1 MKKKDI
7 IQLVKDTINEIG
19 ADAYGDATLTSQGQ
33 SKSRFT
39 KTGRP
44 PGIMHEANPLS
55 KIIGSRKYSY
65 VGGPTKGQY
74 ILSGPMDDREKTEL
88 IKKAKEAGYIAKPN
102 MGGGV
107 TIFLRP
113 PAVMDEDNVKEQEGT
128 VTTDNAA
135 EAEKLAKKGI
145 NVNLTD
151 MNEENLELT
160 NDIGKDDYVDDEG
173 RMAKSQMYKMAK
185 YIVKLTNMLDDMEQL
200 PAWVQSKITKA
211 SSMMSAVYHYLD
223 YEMVR
228 KDANLMERVDR
239 YRNKAILMEGA
250 MKRFFE
256 AFDKGMTNEE
266 IIQDYATKGVQVPEQ
281 FVSTARK
288 QYEGYKKLK
297 LELEMSEKEF
307 KNSATKIVN
316 NPEEAMTGMEMD
328 EKALASGLTQEKL
341 DPVGKEDD
349 DIDNDGDVDKTDKY
363 LANRRKAVSKAIN
376 KQKKK

>member
-55 KIIGSRKYSY
+55 KIIGSRPYSY

-74 ILSGPMDDREKTEL
+74 ILSGPMNDREKTEL

-102 MGGGV
+102 MAGGV

-113 PAVMDEDNVKEQEGT
+113 SSVMDEDSVKEQEGT

-151 MNEENLELT
+151 MKEENLELT

-185 YIVKLTNMLDDMEQL
+185 YIVKLTNMLDDMDQL
-200 PAWVQSKITKA
+200 PSWVQSKITKA
-211 SSMMSAVYHYLD
+211 SSMISAVFHYLD
-223 YEMVR
+223 YELAR
-228 KDANLMERVDR
+228 KGANLMENMDKHN
-239 YRNKAILMEGA
+239 NKANLMEGA

-266 IIQDYATKGVQVPEQ
+266 IIQDYAKKGVQVPEQ

-316 NPEEAMTGMEMD
+316 NPEEAATGMEMD
-328 EKALASGLTQEKL
+328 EKKLASGLTKEKL
-341 DPVGKEDD
+341 DPVGQEDD
-349 DIDNDGDVDKTDKY
+349 DIDNDGDVDKTDDY
-363 LANRRKAVSKAIN
+363 LKNRRKAVSKAIE
-376 KQKKK
+376 KQKK